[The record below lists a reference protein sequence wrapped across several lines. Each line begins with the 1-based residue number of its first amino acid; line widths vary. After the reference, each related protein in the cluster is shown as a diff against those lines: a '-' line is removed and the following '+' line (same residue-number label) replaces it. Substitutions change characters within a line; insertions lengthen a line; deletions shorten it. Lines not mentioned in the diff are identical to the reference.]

1 MKRQGQDAG
10 ISLIEMVIAVLI
22 LSVGVIA
29 GFRSLGQSQ
38 RAIGAELPRLLAQTV
53 ALNRAEELKLLGADA
68 GRSLPSSVTMGP
80 FDWAVAVDEAA
91 TQGGF
96 VEATVRVSAEGHP
109 GAMVVVYVP
118 RVLEP

>member
-1 MKRQGQDAG
+1 MRKNDRDAG

-38 RAIGAELPRLLAQTV
+38 RAIGMELPRLLAQTV
-53 ALNRAEELKLLGADA
+53 ALNRAEELKLLGAEA
-68 GRSLPSSVTMGP
+68 GRSLPDLVTMGP
-80 FDWAVAVDEAA
+80 FDWVVAVDEAP

-96 VEATVRVSAEGHP
+96 VEATVRVSAEGQP
-109 GAMVVVYVP
+109 GAILVAYVP
-118 RVLEP
+118 RVRE